1 MSGRLV
7 ILRHK
12 SWNVWN
18 QDNITKVRNDEQKH
32 REQEEAKKLK
42 ESELIDEKTLTVLK
56 QSTSSQSD
64 GEIQKFSL
72 FDDPSC
78 PVLSDR
84 GKREI
89 GNASYLAEAEAK
101 KTKELKQA
109 GVAPW
114 GFSDVTTN
122 K

>member
-1 MSGRLV
+1 MKFRDHLA
-7 ILRHK
+7 
-12 SWNVWN
+12 N
-18 QDNITKVRNDEQKH
+18 
-32 REQEEAKKLK
+32 
-42 ESELIDEKTLTVLK
+42 

-122 K
+122 T